1 MASSTKGT
9 KAKVPDVRKMLAP
22 LTQDFATRDRM
33 NRAIMI
39 LNNHQLLM
47 KYALTNDQVSE
58 CSDSEARMS
67 NRMVTVDTGDPIV
80 LREGVSRDGP

>member
-1 MASSTKGT
+1 MASSA
-9 KAKVPDVRKMLAP
+9 KATQGKVPDVRKLLAP
-22 LTQDFATRDRM
+22 ITQDFATRDKI

-58 CSDSEARMS
+58 CRDS
-67 NRMVTVDTGDPIV
+67 
-80 LREGVSRDGP
+80 L